1 MDVVVPDSS
10 SDMSIQSHML
20 IHYHQ
25 IQRHHDNVIMVQK
38 SMSMSVRRRELI
50 QKLLL
55 NQKCMGYLVHAYYS
69 ISLTRYYK
77 DDSWWSADLKSNEKQ
92 ILENFDMARSD
103 AIFDENKLS
112 SVPRPSLRIPIGT
125 EYIGGSVVPE
135 EVTEEGFRQK
145 SGIYYFDTNAL
156 VARINIIR
164 LLIAMELIHNLIIH
178 HMDMKTTFL
187 NGELEKGVK
196 VDLTKE
202 FLSSRFSMQ
211 DMEEADVIL
220 VSTPMDTSEKLM
232 PNNGQAISQLEY
244 SRVIGCLMYAIT
256 YTRPDIAFAVD
267 KLSRYIIL
275 EGCTDAS
282 WINNTEDNSS
292 TNGWVFLL
300 AGAASKEADWLRNLI
315 LEIPLWSKPIAP
327 IYILCDSTATLAKTY
342 SQMYNGK
349 SRHLGVKHNMIRKLI
364 INGVVS
370 IEFVRSQQNLADHFM
385 KGLARDLVLK
395 YVKGMG
401 LKSNQVVEC

>member
-267 KLSRYIIL
+267 KLSRYISNHDTQHWQVIQRVLKYLKKTMDYSLIYICYSSVL

-300 AGAASKEADWLRNLI
+300 AGGAIS
-315 LEIPLWSKPIAP
+315 
-327 IYILCDSTATLAKTY
+327 
-342 SQMYNGK
+342 
-349 SRHLGVKHNMIRKLI
+349 
-364 INGVVS
+364 
-370 IEFVRSQQNLADHFM
+370 
-385 KGLARDLVLK
+385 
-395 YVKGMG
+395 
-401 LKSNQVVEC
+401 